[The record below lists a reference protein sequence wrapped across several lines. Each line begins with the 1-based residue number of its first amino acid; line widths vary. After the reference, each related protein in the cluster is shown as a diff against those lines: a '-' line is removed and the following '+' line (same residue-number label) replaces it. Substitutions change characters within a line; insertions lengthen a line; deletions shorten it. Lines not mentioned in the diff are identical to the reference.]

1 MSWYNHQYKHMQTH
15 KENIYDIIVI
25 WAGASGLFFCA
36 NEKHQKKLILEWS
49 ERIWTKI
56 LMAGWGRCNY
66 TNLNA
71 NPQTYVGQ
79 NTKMLPSYF
88 HKFWPQEMIARCKKR
103 GIISKEEDHGRIFPI
118 TNKSQTLLDLLIN
131 EAKNNNTT
139 ILTNQRVIEILPP
152 VLLSETKDPSTRID
166 SSASPLNDQNHLFT
180 IKTQTHTFQSKKVII
195 ATGGKTFP
203 VTWTI
208 GFAYNLAKKFN
219 IKTTE
224 KYYQTLCGINTF
236 EDFAPLSGYTTPA
249 KITLYHNDKALYQQ
263 ERNLLFTHWWL
274 SGPAIFNITL
284 YLGNYCQKKNIPVE
298 NISTAK
304 FKLEIACK
312 DISKRLKKFMEE
324 QNQIPL
330 NPPLSREKLP
340 SLTKEGLGMDL
351 LIASP
356 KSFRSRNE
364 AKVTWWGIL
373 MKELT
378 QNLESKNIPWLYFLG
393 ECLDIT
399 WETWGYN
406 LQRCRTSAWICAK
419 SFEKN

>member
-1 MSWYNHQYKHMQTH
+1 MKNNTKTT
-15 KENIYDIIVI
+15 KNNNNKNTTYDIIVI

-36 NEKHQKKLILEWS
+36 NEKNQKKLILEWS
-49 ERIWTKI
+49 EKIWTKI

-71 NPQTYVGQ
+71 NPNSYVGH

-88 HKFWPQEMIARCKKR
+88 HKFWPQEMIARCKDR
-103 GIISKEEDHGRIFPI
+103 GITSKEEDHGRIFPT
-118 TNKSQTLLDLLIN
+118 TNKSQTLLDCLIN
-131 EAKNNNTT
+131 EAKKNNTT
-139 ILTNQRVIEILPP
+139 ILTNQKVIDITPP
-152 VLLSETKDPSTRID
+152 VILSKTKDPSTRID
-166 SSASPLNDQNHLFT
+166 SSASPLNDKNHLFT
-180 IKTQTHTFQSKKVII
+180 IKPQTHTFQAKKVII
-195 ATGGKTFP
+195 TTGGKTFP
-203 VTWTI
+203 VTWTT
-208 GFAYNLAKKFN
+208 GFAYEIANKFN

-224 KYYQTLCGINTF
+224 KFYQTLCGINTF
-236 EDFAPLSGYTTPA
+236 EDFTPLSWYTTPA
-249 KITLYHNDKALYQQ
+249 KITLYHNDKPLYQQ
-263 ERNLLFTHWWL
+263 ERNLLFTHRWL

-284 YLGNYCQKKNIPVE
+284 YLGNYCQKKHIPVE

-312 DISKRLKKFMEE
+312 DISKRLKKFLE
-324 QNQIPL
+324 QQEWEIL
-330 NPPLSREKLP
+330 RA
-340 SLTKEGLGMDL
+340 T
-351 LIASP
+351 P

-378 QNLESKNIPWLYFLG
+378 QNLESKTIPWLYFLG

-399 WETWGYN
+399 WETWWYN
-406 LQRCRTSAWICAK
+406 LQRCRTSTWICAK